1 MKNFSHNFSKG
12 NELGVKNMKAI
23 FGFFDCTGSARMTS
37 LMIAWAAISSSVK
50 DRRRRPEGGVNGSQ
64 SKIPSMELGLY
75 P

>member
-37 LMIAWAAISSSVK
+37 LMIA
-50 DRRRRPEGGVNGSQ
+50 
-64 SKIPSMELGLY
+64 
-75 P
+75 